1 MILRQQLHTKD
12 IGFVH
17 NARLDLH
24 HHEWGL
30 IFTQFSSQ
38 KVKGIQNEPV
48 CLNDTSYY
56 LVPMHLSVSLSVT
69 ATLQRCL
76 LDRCL
81 STKIQSELREFNC
94 LSYMIDC
101 KAIIVKWV
109 FNSRIECI
117 INWTVL
123 MMHELGLWVEA
134 ESLHAAVHEQGLR
147 QSLVLVCFI

>member
-1 MILRQQLHTKD
+1 MILCQQLHTKG
-12 IGFVH
+12 ISFVH
-17 NARLDLH
+17 NVSQALH

-30 IFTQFSSQ
+30 IFTQFFSQ

-48 CLNDTSYY
+48 FLNDTTYY
-56 LVPMHLSVSLSVT
+56 LVPMHLSVSLFVT
-69 ATLQRCL
+69 ATLQL
-76 LDRCL
+76 AAVSPGPMPFYKDP
-81 STKIQSELREFNC
+81 IQSELREFKC
-94 LSYMIDC
+94 LSYTIDY

-134 ESLHAAVHEQGLR
+134 ESLQAMVY
-147 QSLVLVCFI
+147 